1 MIGLGLRHLQD
12 ALNKKADSVQHEFVS
27 VSQTLEDIGRQI
39 IELRG
44 GDTSALRAEQAAMR
58 ERQQILADEV
68 NLWRDRARG
77 VTSQRGQESLRGYLA
92 ELLQLDD
99 PGVQTAAKHA
109 LFLMDAPEEELA
121 KLAQQ
126 SDRSKETTAA
136 GRLLARAR
144 SPYDLGGDDP
154 AARKRAAIEF
164 ANRPGMAQD
173 DAALTEIEAAMQD
186 QDPRVQET
194 AALVAIQLHRFRA
207 TRLAELDQA
216 HTSVKW
222 LAAAQHHEVVPVLI
236 EILEKP
242 RTGFIAQDSGTVE
255 RDNGA
260 SRMVALLRLVEWH
273 TSDAHK
279 ALRALQFDRDP
290 KIVQAADRALQLFP
304 GEWKGP
310 LPSKT

>member
-27 VSQTLEDIGRQI
+27 ISHTLEDIGRQI
-39 IELRG
+39 VELRG
-44 GDTSALRAEQAAMR
+44 GDAAALRAEQAAMR
-58 ERQQILADEV
+58 ERQQVLADEV
-68 NLWRDRARG
+68 NLWRERARG
-77 VTSQRGQESLRGYLA
+77 VTSQRGQGSLRAYLE
-92 ELLQLDD
+92 ELKELDD
-99 PGVQTAAKHA
+99 PGVQTAARHA
-109 LFLMDAPEEELA
+109 IYLTEAPEEELA
-121 KLAQQ
+121 KLAEQ

-136 GRLLARAR
+136 GRMLARAR
-144 SPYDLGGDDP
+144 SSYDLGGDDP

-173 DAALTEIEAAMQD
+173 AATLAEIEAGMQD
-186 QDPRVQET
+186 PDPRVQET
-194 AALVAIQLHRFRA
+194 ASLTAIQMHRFRA
-207 TRLAELDQA
+207 MRLAELDQA

-222 LAAAQHHEVVPVLI
+222 LVSAPHHEVVPVLI

-242 RTGFIAQDSGTVE
+242 RMGFVEQGGTTVE
-255 RDNGA
+255 RDNGT

-273 TSDAHK
+273 TSDAQK

-290 KIVQAADRALQLFP
+290 KLVQAADRALQLFP

-310 LPSKT
+310 LPAKT

>member
-27 VSQTLEDIGRQI
+27 VSQTLEDVGRQI
-39 IELRG
+39 VELRG
-44 GDTSALRAEQAAMR
+44 GESSALRAEQAAMR

-68 NLWRDRARG
+68 NLWRERARG
-77 VTSQRGQESLRGYLA
+77 VTSQRGQGSLRGYLE

-109 LFLMDAPEEELA
+109 LYLMDAPEEELA
-121 KLAQQ
+121 RLAQQ

-144 SPYDLGGDDP
+144 SPYDLGSDDP
-154 AARKRAAIEF
+154 AARKKAAIEF

-173 DAALTEIEAAMQD
+173 DAALAEIEAAMQTE
-186 QDPRVQET
+186 DPRVQET
-194 AALVAIQLHRFRA
+194 AALAAIQLHRFRA
-207 TRLAELDQA
+207 IRLAELDQA

-222 LAAAQHHEVVPVLI
+222 LAASPHHEVVPVLI

-242 RTGFIAQDSGTVE
+242 RSGFVEQDGGTVE

-260 SRMVALLRLVEWH
+260 SRMVAMLRLVEWH
-273 TSDAHK
+273 TSEAHK

-290 KIVQAADRALQLFP
+290 KLVQAADRALQLFP

-310 LPSKT
+310 LPPKT